1 MTLVEFHHDAA
12 DKLGLA
18 CRVVGR
24 FHQAGRK
31 VVVFAPDAAVAQRI
45 DHLLW
50 SQPALGFVPHVAA
63 GNALAPETPVI
74 IAATLD
80 DATHDDV
87 LVNLDGDL
95 PPGFARFRQLVE
107 IVGLDE
113 ADRLPARQRFKFY
126 RDRGYELRTVRAENP

>member
-1 MTLVEFHHDAA
+1 VTLVEFHHDAP

-18 CRVVGR
+18 CLLVGR
-24 FHQAGRK
+24 LFQAGRK
-31 VVVFAPDAAVAQRI
+31 AVLFAPDAAIAQRI

-63 GNALAPETPVI
+63 GHRLAAETPVI
-74 IAATLD
+74 ISARLD
-80 DATHDDV
+80 DTPHDDV
-87 LVNLDGDL
+87 LVNLDGEL

-107 IVGLDE
+107 IVGMDD

-126 RDRGYELRTVRAENP
+126 RDRGYELRTVRAES

>member
-18 CRVVGR
+18 CRLIGR
-24 FHQAGRK
+24 LFQGGRR
-31 VVVFAPDAAVAQRI
+31 VVVFAPDGAIAQRL
-45 DHLLW
+45 DQLLW

-63 GNALAPETPVI
+63 GHRLAAETPVV
-74 IAATLD
+74 IAARLD
-80 DATHDDV
+80 DAPHDDV
-87 LVNLDGDL
+87 LVNLDGEL

-107 IVGLDE
+107 IVGTDD

-126 RDRGYELRTVRAENP
+126 RDRGYELRTVRAES